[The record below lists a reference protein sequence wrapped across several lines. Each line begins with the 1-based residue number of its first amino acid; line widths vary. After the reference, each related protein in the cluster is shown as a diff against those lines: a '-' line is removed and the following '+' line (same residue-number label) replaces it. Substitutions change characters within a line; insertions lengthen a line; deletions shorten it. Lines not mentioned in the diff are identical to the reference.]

1 MALGKRRTADHEKDR
16 PGHRSPRRRTVRRW
30 VRGTRKVL
38 GQTKRSPDE
47 FAVFSRAPLSLPP
60 DYGLRPPAPGAARQQ
75 EVEPRREARRI
86 VLEATGRRPAERPLS
101 GGLATASAG
110 TQALLRE
117 AGVPDADPD
126 IRAIVDRET
135 SFLTVEDTS
144 FTERLMFWGVE
155 TEYGTVVGRLE
166 GGQAH
171 SREPGFG
178 ASSYRRRDA
187 DHRAQAPCP
196 ARGTLRLIADRLVGS
211 PTRLPQRRRTA
222 RRREKK
228 GENGVRVNF
237 SRKSTLTP
245 FSPDPIFST
254 SPMKGRR

>member
-1 MALGKRRTADHEKDR
+1 MRKTAPVIVLLAAALFAGGCEE
-16 PGHRSPRRRTVRRW
+16 
-30 VRGTRKVL
+30 TRKVL

-155 TEYGTVVGRLE
+155 TEYGTVVDASKEAKRIRENQALGRPLTDGETPTIARKRRALLE
-166 GGQAH
+166 GL
-171 SREPGFG
+171 F
-178 ASSYRRRDA
+178 D
-187 DHRAQAPCP
+187 
-196 ARGTLRLIADRLVGS
+196 
-211 PTRLPQRRRTA
+211 
-222 RRREKK
+222 
-228 GENGVRVNF
+228 
-237 SRKSTLTP
+237 
-245 FSPDPIFST
+245 
-254 SPMKGRR
+254 